1 MKLGAYIVKNL
12 FGEPEELTK
21 AHVIYFKIFELFMVY
36 EVIWHSWYW
45 GIYTLKIRDV
55 VLPLGLARLVD
66 ISFMHNEFMPIIVA
80 SLTTII
86 VLVAFFRIG
95 SKWLYAIALLLFH
108 ILYVARFSIGEIP
121 HSANLVGMALFS
133 FAIGLGFFD
142 KKNERYRFIIGITI
156 FYIGAGYFSASISKL
171 IGTGITWVDGRHLW
185 LWIAEKGTDI
195 LSREGEFQ
203 YTFVQTLALNSIPI
217 ATMILIV
224 GILTE
229 FFGIL
234 FWFNKARPFIALFL
248 IGMHFGVTLSMNI
261 RFDAFMIELFIL
273 GFPWPEWY
281 NRYQHKIRGFFEPDK
296 IPI

>member
-1 MKLGAYIVKNL
+1 
-12 FGEPEELTK
+12 
-21 AHVIYFKIFELFMVY
+21 
-36 EVIWHSWYW
+36 
-45 GIYTLKIRDV
+45 
-55 VLPLGLARLVD
+55 
-66 ISFMHNEFMPIIVA
+66 
-80 SLTTII
+80 
-86 VLVAFFRIG
+86 
-95 SKWLYAIALLLFH
+95 
-108 ILYVARFSIGEIP
+108 
-121 HSANLVGMALFS
+121 MALFS
-133 FAIGLGFFD
+133 FAMGLAFFEN
-142 KKNERYRFIIGITI
+142 KSERYRFIIGITI

-171 IGTGITWVDGRHLW
+171 IGTGVTWVDGRHLW

-203 YTFVQTLALNSIPI
+203 YTFIQTLALNSIPI

-234 FWFNKARPFIALFL
+234 FWFNKVRPYIALAL
-248 IGMHFGVTLSMNI
+248 IGMHFRVTLSMNI